1 MPSDTVLIGYLP
13 KHIVDATENV
23 DAWWRFPGVE
33 EICSVSECFLQGTAR
48 LGRLLAAQPR
58 HLAVRQP
65 GGGLVGGAGGRT

>member
-33 EICSVSECFLQGTAR
+33 EICSVSECFSKA
-48 LGRLLAAQPR
+48 P
-58 HLAVRQP
+58 P
-65 GGGLVGGAGGRT
+65 GWVDCWLHNPDT